1 MPPIEAV
8 LEENRSLKQEIAV
21 LRAQIEW
28 LKKKV
33 FGGGKSEKLDQ
44 AQLLLALEALEK
56 LEEQTAPKPQAV
68 SYERQ
73 VPAKP
78 RQAPS
83 EQFKDLPVKETVEIV
98 PDEVKADPEM
108 FERIGEEETF
118 EVDIVPPRLIKRRIV
133 RPKFR
138 HRLNRNRPPAVA
150 PAPARLA
157 QGGYASAGLIA
168 WVAMAKYAD
177 HLPLYRQEKMLE
189 RWGAKISRQTMAD
202 WIALAAETIE
212 PIYKLMLRLL
222 RESGYVQ
229 VDETPI
235 RCHDPDVKRGK
246 TTQGWLWAIS
256 RPGGD
261 VVFAW
266 RLSRRHDELANL
278 LPNYQGTLQGDG
290 YQAYAGLAKNSEAIV
305 HVGCWAH
312 ARRKFHEALKESPAA
327 AMHVLRLIGHLY
339 RYEREWKERRQT
351 GPALRASLRGSHFGL
366 TLQLLKRT
374 AEKLQQRTLPNS
386 LLGKACFYLLNQW
399 ESLAAHCRLGHTEI
413 DNNLVE
419 NAVRPSAV
427 GKKNWL
433 FIGHPQAGDRSAILY
448 SIIASCRRH
457 GVNPHDYLRDVL
469 TRLPAM
475 TNQNDLSTLL
485 PSKWKPSTPEIETGA
500 EHAALS
506 R

>member
-1 MPPIEAV
+1 MEAV
-8 LEENRSLKQEIAV
+8 LEENRSLKQENAA
-21 LRAQIEW
+21 LRTQIEW

-56 LEEQTAPKPQAV
+56 LEEQTEIKPQVV
-68 SYERQ
+68 SYER
-73 VPAKP
+73 AARSKP
-78 RQAPS
+78 RQAPA
-83 EQFKDLPVKETVEIV
+83 EQFKNLPVTETVEIV

-108 FERIGEEETF
+108 FERIGREETF
-118 EVDIVPPRLIKRRIV
+118 EVDIIPPQLIKRRILL
-133 RPKFR
+133 PKFR
-138 HRLNRNRPPAVA
+138 HRLDRSRPPVVA

-168 WVAMAKYAD
+168 WVAMSKYAD
-177 HLPLYRQEKMLE
+177 HLPLYRQEKMFE
-189 RWGAKISRQTMAD
+189 RWGAKIARQTMAN
-202 WIALAAETIE
+202 WIALAAEALE
-212 PIYKLMLRLL
+212 PIYKLMLCRL

-229 VDETPI
+229 VDETPV

-246 TTQGWLWAIS
+246 TTQGWLWVIS

-266 RLSRRHDELANL
+266 RLSRSHDELPKL
-278 LPNYQGTLQGDG
+278 LPNYRETLQGDG
-290 YQAYAGLAKNSEAIV
+290 YQAYAGFAKGSGSID

-312 ARRKFHEALKESPAA
+312 ARRKFHEALKESPVAA
-327 AMHVLRLIGHLY
+327 LHMLRLIGHLY
-339 RYEREWKERRQT
+339 RYEREWKDRRQS
-351 GPALRASLRGSHFGL
+351 GRALRSSLRSSHFGL

-374 AEKLQQRTLPNS
+374 AEKLQQRALPKS

-399 ESLAAHCRLGHTEI
+399 ESLVAHSRLGHTEI

-419 NAVRPSAV
+419 NAIRPSAL
-427 GKKNWL
+427 GKRNWL
-433 FIGHPQAGDRSAILY
+433 FIGHPQAGGRSAILY

-457 GVNPHDYLRDVL
+457 GINPHHYLREVL
-469 TRLPAM
+469 GKLPAM
-475 TNQNDLSTLL
+475 TNQDDLSALL
-485 PSKWKPSTPEIETGA
+485 PSKWKPGVPPIKADVEIVTT
-500 EHAALS
+500 S

>member
-1 MPPIEAV
+1 MPPVEAV
-8 LEENRSLKQEIAV
+8 LEENRSLKQEITV
-21 LRAQIEW
+21 LRAQIDW

-56 LEEQTAPKPQAV
+56 LEEQTATKPQVV
-68 SYERQ
+68 SYER
-73 VPAKP
+73 PAASKP
-78 RQAPS
+78 RQAPV

-98 PDEVKADPEM
+98 PEEVKADPEL
-108 FERIGEEETF
+108 FERIGQEETF
-118 EVDIVPPRLIKRRIV
+118 EVDIVPPQLIKRRIV

-138 HRLNRNRPPAVA
+138 HRFSRSRPPVVA

-168 WVAMAKYAD
+168 WVAMSKYAD
-177 HLPLYRQEKMLE
+177 HLPLYRQEKMFE

-202 WIALAAETIE
+202 WIALAAEALE
-212 PIYKLMLRLL
+212 PIYKLMLRML

-246 TTQGWLWAIS
+246 TTQGWLWVVS

-266 RLSRRHDELANL
+266 RLSRCHDELPKL
-278 LPNYQGTLQGDG
+278 LPNYRGTLQGDG
-290 YQAYAGLAKNSEAIV
+290 YQAYAGLAKNGDAIE

-312 ARRKFHEALKESPAA
+312 ARRKFHEALKESPVAA
-327 AMHVLRLIGHLY
+327 LHMLRLIGHLY

-351 GPALRASLRGSHFGL
+351 GPVLRASLRVSHFGL

-374 AEKLQQRTLPNS
+374 AEKLQQRALPKS

-419 NAVRPSAV
+419 NAIRPSAL

-457 GVNPHDYLRDVL
+457 EINSHDYLRDVL

-475 TNQNDLSTLL
+475 TNQDDLSALL
-485 PSKWKPSTPEIETGA
+485 PSKWKPTSSPIEASVEPVTISG
-500 EHAALS
+500 
-506 R
+506 